1 MNNLGDI
8 LNTNNEIIPMIY
20 DILRTITMQI
30 VVQSLVVASNPS
42 ITFMSTGFIQ
52 VTLFLILGTMV
63 FWMIIYKFLSKNNI
77 INQLLSIDNNDE
89 KSI

>member
-1 MNNLGDI
+1 
-8 LNTNNEIIPMIY
+8 MIY

-42 ITFMSTGFIQ
+42 ITFMSSGFIQ

>member
-42 ITFMSTGFIQ
+42 ITFMSSGFIQ